1 MQAPYRPRPASP
13 IACPPAPRAGG
24 LRAALLAAATAALV
38 LVLGAGTARAE
49 EGGAPGDDVRAQIKA
64 KMERIL
70 KMMRENED
78 ALLRLSSGR
87 EAATRKPEIEIPP
100 PQEGAGESGQGAD
113 SAGNGGESGRSG
125 SQGGG
130 AGEEGNP
137 GAGGPSGTEGGALPG
152 SGGEA
157 VRTLDEILK
166 GTEPIPDEIKQLV
179 QMIPT

>member
-1 MQAPYRPRPASP
+1 MQAPYRPRPESP
-13 IACPPAPRAGG
+13 IACPPAPRVGG
-24 LRAALLAAATAALV
+24 LRAALLAAATTAVV
-38 LVLGAGTARAE
+38 LVLGAGSARAE
-49 EGGAPGDDVRAQIKA
+49 KGGAPGDDVRAQIKA

-113 SAGNGGESGRSG
+113 SSGSGGESGRSG
-125 SQGGG
+125 AQGGS
-130 AGEEGNP
+130 AGEGNA
-137 GAGGPSGTEGGALPG
+137 GAGGPSGSEGGALPG
-152 SGGEA
+152 SGREA